1 MPKRVLYLWE
11 DIIPSFM
18 VAVWF
23 TMRTFTGTVLPVEY
37 EAGWQVT
44 AGIVGVFCW
53 VTIFVPWKRGVTRLA
68 AGITAV
74 TWLMLWCGM
83 LISAITTQTGLGQRI
98 SWIGIWQYLM
108 FAVFIAYL
116 FGKTPYKWSERTR

>member
-1 MPKRVLYLWE
+1 MPKRVLHFWE
-11 DIIPSFM
+11 DIVPSLM

-23 TMRTFTGTVLPVEY
+23 TFRTFTGTVLPVEY
-37 EAGWQVT
+37 EWAWQASAAV
-44 AGIVGVFCW
+44 VGVLCW

-74 TWLMLWCGM
+74 TWLMVWSGM
-83 LISAITTQTGLGQRI
+83 LISAIIKQTGLGQRI

-116 FGKTPYKWSERTR
+116 FGKPPHPWPRPTR